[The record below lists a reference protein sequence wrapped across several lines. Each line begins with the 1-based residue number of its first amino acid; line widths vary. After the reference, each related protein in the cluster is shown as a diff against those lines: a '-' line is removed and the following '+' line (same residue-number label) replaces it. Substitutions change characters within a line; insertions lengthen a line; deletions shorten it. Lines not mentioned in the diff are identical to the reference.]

1 MISEVRKKPHRNAQA
16 LTAVNG
22 AASETA
28 PTPDKLEKL
37 GFTKRESEVLHWLIQ
52 GKRNCEISLILTA
65 NQRTVEKHVQNIL
78 GKLSVETRTGAT
90 FAILQKVADPGFIAG
105 SSTDLLQKK
114 THKR

>member
-28 PTPDKLEKL
+28 PTSDKLEKL
-37 GFTKRESEVLHWLIQ
+37 GFTKRESEVLQ
-52 GKRNCEISLILTA
+52 GKRNCEISVILTA

-78 GKLSVETRTGAT
+78 RKLSVETRTGAT
-90 FAILQKVADPGFIAG
+90 FAILRKVADPGFIAR
-105 SSTDLLQKK
+105 SSTELLQKK